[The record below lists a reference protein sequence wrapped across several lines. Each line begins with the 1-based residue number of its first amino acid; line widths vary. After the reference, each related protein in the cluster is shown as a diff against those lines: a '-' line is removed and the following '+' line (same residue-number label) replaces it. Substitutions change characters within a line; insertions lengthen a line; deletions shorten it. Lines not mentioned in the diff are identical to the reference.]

1 MIKRINH
8 QNQTGNWVEIKDE
21 SRGTYKASNQI
32 EFKTLMTSSNLCDY
46 SDAYILVSGTITIT
60 REGADDDAKRLD
72 ERYKGV
78 IFKNYAPF
86 IEYISNVNNTQI
98 DSAKDIDVVMPM
110 YNLIEY
116 RDNYSKTLGSL
127 QQCYRDDPNDN
138 ITQSESFKSKIKRS
152 GKAPADGKTKT
163 VEIVVPLIQ

>member
-1 MIKRINH
+1 
-8 QNQTGNWVEIKDE
+8 
-21 SRGTYKASNQI
+21 
-32 EFKTLMTSSNLCDY
+32 MTSSNLCDY

-78 IFKNYAPF
+78 IFKNYASF

-127 QQCYRDDPNDN
+127 
-138 ITQSESFKSKIKRS
+138 
-152 GKAPADGKTKT
+152 
-163 VEIVVPLIQ
+163 